1 MKKLYKILIADDHL
15 LFLESMAL
23 LLDSLEEVELVDKV
37 SNGKEV
43 LKKLND
49 IHIDILLCDYRMPE
63 MDGIELAFRLRE
75 KYPTIKI
82 ILLTGSDDLDGIRKA
97 VQAGVKGVL
106 SKNISKNELQK
117 AINAIG
123 EGFTYFSNDIMQL
136 LTKLP
141 NTENPPAMHEVLSD
155 REIEI
160 LKLISQSL
168 TGVQIAERLNIS
180 HHTVESHRKN
190 LFRKI
195 GVNSTYALIKYAM
208 QNGIN
213 P

>member
-49 IHIDILLCDYRMPE
+49 INIDILLCDYRMPE
-63 MDGIELAFRLRE
+63 MDGIELAFQLRE
-75 KYPTIKI
+75 KYPAIKI

-123 EGFTYFSNDIMQL
+123 EGFTYFSNDIMQI
-136 LTKLP
+136 LTQFPTVEKNTP
-141 NTENPPAMHEVLSD
+141 NEALSD
-155 REIEI
+155 RELEV
-160 LKLISQSL
+160 LKLISQSH
-168 TGVQIAERLNIS
+168 TGVQIADKLNIS

>member
-49 IHIDILLCDYRMPE
+49 INIDILLCDYRMPE
-63 MDGIELAFRLRE
+63 MDGIELAFQLRE
-75 KYPTIKI
+75 KYPAIKI

-123 EGFTYFSNDIMQL
+123 EGFTYFSNDIMHI
-136 LTKLP
+136 LTQFPTVEKNTP
-141 NTENPPAMHEVLSD
+141 NEALSD
-155 REIEI
+155 RELEV
-160 LKLISQSL
+160 LKLISQSH
-168 TGVQIAERLNIS
+168 TGVQIADKLNIS

>member
-49 IHIDILLCDYRMPE
+49 INIDILLCDYRMPE
-63 MDGIELAFRLRE
+63 MDGIELAFQLRE

-123 EGFTYFSNDIMQL
+123 EGFTYFSNDIMQI
-136 LTKLP
+136 LTQFPTVEKNTP
-141 NTENPPAMHEVLSD
+141 NEALSD
-155 REIEI
+155 RELEV
-160 LKLISQSL
+160 LKLISQSH
-168 TGVQIAERLNIS
+168 TGVQIADKLNIS